1 MTERVTHISFP
12 VKENI
17 LLSLKETKDEFIK
30 GILFSAALSLY
41 RKERLSL
48 GKAAELAGYDRIGFI
63 EKLQREN
70 EFVFDYTDEEMDE
83 IFEDSDRLK

>member
-1 MTERVTHISFP
+1 MTEKFVDISFP

-30 GILFSAALSLY
+30 EILFSTALALY
-41 RKERLSL
+41 RKRRLSL

-63 EKLQREN
+63 EKLQREK
-70 EFVFDYTDEEMDE
+70 EFIFDYTDEEMDE
-83 IFEDSDRLK
+83 IFEDSDKLK